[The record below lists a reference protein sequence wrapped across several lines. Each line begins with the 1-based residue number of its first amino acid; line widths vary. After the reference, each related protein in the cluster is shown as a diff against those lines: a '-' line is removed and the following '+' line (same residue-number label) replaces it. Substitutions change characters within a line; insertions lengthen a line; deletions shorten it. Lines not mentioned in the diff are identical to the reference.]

1 MYKKTIVVGS
11 GAAGLF
17 FGAAAPASAGRD
29 ILILEKTDKIGTK
42 LLMAGSG
49 HCNLTHAGSI
59 KEFLLCYGKNGSRIR
74 TCLYRH
80 NNLEYVRFI
89 ESLGVPCSEREDGK
103 IFPASM
109 DGRDVLKA
117 LLRTAADN
125 QVAIMKSS
133 PVTAVRAISEG
144 FEVRTESGTT
154 FKCTNLVIAAGGA
167 SYPSTGSDGS
177 LLRVLERD
185 LGIPSEK
192 LRPSLAPVY
201 VQNYPFSELSGI
213 SFRNAGLKV
222 YEGGGK
228 KVHEASGD
236 LLLTHKS
243 FSGPLMLNS
252 CRYINTGDRI
262 EINFAGPCT
271 SRALSSRIKEVFSGN
286 NRTLAAFLSE
296 EYDLPKRFTV
306 KVLEPL
312 GLSDKKLS
320 SLTGAD
326 INAASE
332 AFTASKF
339 SVSGTGSFREAMAT
353 KGGVAL
359 DDVNLSTMESKSH
372 KGLYFIGEVLDIDG
386 DTGGYN
392 LQFAYSSARTALDS
406 IYGRHDT

>member
-1 MYKKTIVVGS
+1 MYKKTIVVGA

-17 FGAAAPASAGRD
+17 FGSAAPASDGRD

-80 NNLEYVRFI
+80 NNLEYVRFM

-103 IFPASM
+103 IFPVSM

-117 LLRTAADN
+117 LLRATSDN
-125 QVAIMKSS
+125 QVTIMKSS
-133 PVTAVRAISEG
+133 PVTAVRSLPDG
-144 FEVRTESGTT
+144 FEVSTESGTT
-154 FKCTNLVIAAGGA
+154 FECTNLVIAAGGA
-167 SYPSTGSDGS
+167 SYPTTGSDGS
-177 LLRVLERD
+177 LLSVLERD
-185 LGIPSEK
+185 LGISVKK
-192 LRPSLAPVY
+192 LRPALAPVY
-201 VQNYPFSELSGI
+201 VQKYPFSELTGI
-213 SFRNAGLKV
+213 SFKNAGLKV

-228 KVHEASGD
+228 KIHEASGD
-236 LLLTHKS
+236 LLLTHRS

-252 CRYINTGDRI
+252 CRYISTGDRI
-262 EINFAGPCT
+262 EINFTGSHTA
-271 SRALSSRIKEVFSGN
+271 RELASRIKEVFSGN
-286 NRTLAAFLSE
+286 SRTLAAFLSE
-296 EYDLPKRFTV
+296 EYDLPKRFTI
-306 KVLEPL
+306 KTLEPL

-326 INAASE
+326 IHAASE
-332 AFTASKF
+332 TFTAADF

-353 KGGVAL
+353 NGGVAL
-359 DDVNLSTMESKSH
+359 DDVNFSTMESKSCS
-372 KGLYFIGEVLDIDG
+372 GLYFIGEVLDIDG

-392 LQFAYSSARTALDS
+392 LQFAYSSARTALDA
-406 IYGRHDT
+406 IYGR

>member
-1 MYKKTIVVGS
+1 MYKKTIVVGA

-17 FGAAAPASAGRD
+17 FGSAAPASDGRD

-80 NNLEYVRFI
+80 NNLEYVRFM

-103 IFPASM
+103 IFPVSM

-117 LLRTAADN
+117 LLRATSDN
-125 QVAIMKSS
+125 QVTIMKSS
-133 PVTAVRAISEG
+133 PVTAVRSLPDG
-144 FEVRTESGTT
+144 FEVSTESGTT
-154 FKCTNLVIAAGGA
+154 FECTNLVIAAGGA
-167 SYPSTGSDGS
+167 SYPTTGSDGS
-177 LLRVLERD
+177 LLSVLERD
-185 LGIPSEK
+185 LGISVKK
-192 LRPSLAPVY
+192 LRPALAPVY

-213 SFRNAGLKV
+213 SFKNAGLKV
-222 YEGGGK
+222 YSGGGNK
-228 KVHEASGD
+228 IHESSGD
-236 LLLTHKS
+236 LLLTHRS

-252 CRYINTGDRI
+252 CRYISTGDWI
-262 EINFAGPCT
+262 EINFTGSHTTRELA
-271 SRALSSRIKEVFSGN
+271 SRIKEVFSGN
-286 NRTLAAFLSE
+286 SRTLAAFLSE
-296 EYDLPKRFTV
+296 EYDLPKRFTI
-306 KVLEPL
+306 KTLEPL

-326 INAASE
+326 IHAASE
-332 AFTASKF
+332 TFTAADF

-353 KGGVAL
+353 NGGVAL
-359 DDVNLSTMESKSH
+359 DDVNFSTMESKSCR
-372 KGLYFIGEVLDIDG
+372 GLYFIGEVLDIDG

-392 LQFAYSSARTALDS
+392 LQFAYSSARTALDA
-406 IYGRHDT
+406 IYGR